1 MNADQTGSCFS
12 SKPIS
17 LCMTKME
24 NSNCGANDGMD
35 ETISRERVDQRV
47 RLVRLQ
53 GNCQSRRRRGTSMAR
68 LGDEMASQ
76 EKKRK
81 GRNSCP
87 MALTRHSFISWV
99 NLPLTL
105 REGYYLTPGFQLLW
119 W

>member
-1 MNADQTGSCFS
+1 
-12 SKPIS
+12 
-17 LCMTKME
+17 MTKME

-87 MALTRHSFISWV
+87 MALTRSASTNYVRFSIS
-99 NLPLTL
+99 L
-105 REGYYLTPGFQLLW
+105 
-119 W
+119 